1 MNPDRVLL
9 IAEGQLGDL
18 LLLTP
23 ALRAIK
29 RTYPLAIVSVLVVE
43 RRPSIIPAARS
54 EEGLPQLLFSDK
66 STALSGNANVD
77 AMYVLDRSALRS
89 RVGFQRIRAELEVIR
104 FLRSKKFDTVIC
116 TFPEDRFV
124 AWAFLSGAAVRI
136 GQKEQPLSWLLSSTP
151 DIRKDSRGVL
161 EYYCDLVG
169 ALGAKVEST
178 RTECFVPVSSARR
191 MDEALAGLNIDR
203 TKDLV
208 AVHPGATGD
217 YKIWPPERF
226 AALIDHLQRHC
237 SVQVVLCGGALDK
250 PVLDAIE
257 QRLQK
262 RVAVVDTSFSIG
274 DLAAVL
280 QRSLLCVSND
290 SGPRHLAVAVGTPT
304 LALFRQ
310 FHEREWKIY
319 PESPTCVTLV
329 GLGQCPVCPAG
340 ACLDRVPEGEQY
352 GSYCLRMVSLD
363 SAVEQIEHAVRA
375 SRAKREQ
382 MREG

>member
-1 MNPDRVLL
+1 M
-9 IAEGQLGDL
+9 
-18 LLLTP
+18 
-23 ALRAIK
+23 
-29 RTYPLAIVSVLVVE
+29 
-43 RRPSIIPAARS
+43 
-54 EEGLPQLLFSDK
+54 LFADK
-66 STALSGNANVD
+66 ATALSGNANVD
-77 AMYVLDRSALRS
+77 AMYVLDRNALRS
-89 RVGFQRIRAELEVIR
+89 RTGFQRIKAELDVIR

-136 GQKEQPLSWLLSSTP
+136 GQKAQPLSWLLSSTP
-151 DIRKDSRGVL
+151 DIRKNSRGVL

-169 ALGAKVEST
+169 SLGAKVEST
-178 RTECFVPVSSARR
+178 STECFVPVSSVRR

-226 AALIDHLQRHC
+226 AALIDHLQRRC
-237 SVQVVLCGGALDK
+237 GVQVVLCSGALDK

-257 QRLQK
+257 QRLHK

-340 ACLDRVPEGEQY
+340 ACLDRIPEGEQY
-352 GSYCLRMVSLD
+352 GSYCLRMVSLER
-363 SAVEQIEHAVRA
+363 AVEQIEHAVRA
-375 SRAKREQ
+375 SRAKREHMQ
-382 MREG
+382 QG